1 MKPYTKHRQTLKT
14 ALQDLLKVKEARKVE
29 MRYRVIRGALYK
41 AYPNLITNTD
51 RDLML
56 KFLKDV
62 VYLDRQV
69 RLLTEGE
76 QKLEKEILSQDYQIK
91 ELHLNQNY
99 YKDVQQINEAHES

>member
-14 ALQDLLKVKEARKVE
+14 ALQDILKVKEARKVE

-41 AYPNLITNTD
+41 TYPNLITNTD

-76 QKLEKEILSQDYQIK
+76 QKLEKEVLSQDYQINVLNK
-91 ELHLNQNY
+91 EVGYEQNIKRLN
-99 YKDVQQINEAHES
+99 HE

>member
-51 RDLML
+51 RDTML
-56 KFLKDV
+56 AFIKDV

-76 QKLEKEILSQDYQIK
+76 QELEKEILSQDYQINVLNK
-91 ELHLNQNY
+91 EVGYEQDIKKCQEL
-99 YKDVQQINEAHES
+99 